1 MTISKASLSKLQ
13 YTTPIA
19 DFPNPPTI
27 DSTTDVGTSRAFND
41 GAASMKS
48 LTENSEEVLHG
59 KELDEKIL

>member
-1 MTISKASLSKLQ
+1 MESYFLFRLT
-13 YTTPIA
+13 
-19 DFPNPPTI
+19 N
-27 DSTTDVGTSRAFND
+27 ND